1 MDKKK
6 IGPHIIDAGQTCHRS
21 GRPPIVSCLS
31 YFRLGTSPHIR
42 NRHWNRDWK
51 ITEYFQVRCIFLK
64 LSEPKNTH
72 ITPYLD
78 DDPFVIL
85 PAKLKNYEKLGADLF
100 FNLLVKI
107 ALYSLVVS
115 IVSNGRNVTNNSI

>member
-1 MDKKK
+1 MSKMVYEN
-6 IGPHIIDAGQTCHRS
+6 S
-21 GRPPIVSCLS
+21 S
-31 YFRLGTSPHIR
+31 
-42 NRHWNRDWK
+42 
-51 ITEYFQVRCIFLK
+51 
-64 LSEPKNTH
+64 
-72 ITPYLD
+72 LD

-115 IVSNGRNVTNNSI
+115 NGRNVTNNSIKVSEF

>member
-1 MDKKK
+1 MAEWKKCEVK
-6 IGPHIIDAGQTCHRS
+6 S
-21 GRPPIVSCLS
+21 SC
-31 YFRLGTSPHIR
+31 
-42 NRHWNRDWK
+42 
-51 ITEYFQVRCIFLK
+51 
-64 LSEPKNTH
+64 
-72 ITPYLD
+72 LD

-115 IVSNGRNVTNNSI
+115 IMRVLPGLNGRNVTNNSIKLSEF